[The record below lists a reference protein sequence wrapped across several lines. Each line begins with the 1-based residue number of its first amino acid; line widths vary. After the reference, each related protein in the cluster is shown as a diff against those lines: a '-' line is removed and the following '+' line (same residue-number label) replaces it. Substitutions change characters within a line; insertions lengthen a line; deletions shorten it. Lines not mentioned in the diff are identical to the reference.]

1 MFSVERLV
9 KKNTKFEYRNTK
21 KIEEKEKKTKKILDF
36 KFEIRNTKLL
46 KKFEILISKY
56 ETTREI
62 LNSNF
67 EIRKRERKKKQE
79 NSKFESRNS
88 KEKE

>member
-36 KFEIRNTKLL
+36 KFEIRNYL
-46 KKFEILISKY
+46 K
-56 ETTREI
+56 
-62 LNSNF
+62 
-67 EIRKRERKKKQE
+67 
-79 NSKFESRNS
+79 NSKF
-88 KEKE
+88 